1 MASKSAQQRHIRKHT
16 TACALAKTEYYGRRM
31 PNITLRE
38 KLLREG
44 VPLKYIQAYERYKA
58 NETLRRA
65 AADAEGNAAG
75 V

>member
-1 MASKSAQQRHIRKHT
+1 MATKATQRRHINKHT
-16 TACALAKTEYYGRRM
+16 TARALEKTEYHGRRM

-44 VPLKYIQAYERYKA
+44 VPLKYIQAYE
-58 NETLRRA
+58 NFRA
-65 AADAEGNAAG
+65 RKQQE